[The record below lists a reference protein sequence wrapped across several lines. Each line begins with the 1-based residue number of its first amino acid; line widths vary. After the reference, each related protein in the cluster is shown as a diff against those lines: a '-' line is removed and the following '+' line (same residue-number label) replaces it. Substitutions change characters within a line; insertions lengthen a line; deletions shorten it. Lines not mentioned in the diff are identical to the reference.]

1 MLSKEK
7 AMYQTWLIIEGLPHE
22 EKSLISVEL
31 LDEIQNTMEQDD
43 SIKIDFSIPLEK
55 QELDTKTWSM
65 LNKIMKSVNK
75 NGYKKSRKISEK
87 YLNNSNV
94 SKETSDYK
102 INEDYI
108 EKIKLENTQLLQ
120 ELSKTKENVRVLITG
135 YKKAYEDSKKEN
147 VRLRKECEN
156 EINKLK
162 QSCNDV
168 IQMFDMIPRII
179 RRIFVK
185 DEKIKMLRK
194 NL

>member
-1 MLSKEK
+1 
-7 AMYQTWLIIEGLPHE
+7 MYQTWLIIEGLPDE

-87 YLNNSNV
+87 YLNNSNA

-108 EKIKLENTQLLQ
+108 EKIKIENTQLLQ

-135 YKKAYEDSKKEN
+135 YKKAYEDSKREN

-156 EINKLK
+156 EIKELK

-168 IQMFDMIPRII
+168 IQMFDMIPRIV